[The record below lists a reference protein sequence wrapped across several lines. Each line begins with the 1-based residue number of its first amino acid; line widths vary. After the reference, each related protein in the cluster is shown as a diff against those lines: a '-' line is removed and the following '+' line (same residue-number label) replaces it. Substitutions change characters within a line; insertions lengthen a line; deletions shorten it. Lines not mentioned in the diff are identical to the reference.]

1 MVFQRGRFAGVEV
14 RGWSAHCRKCGYSL
28 EKLTAPRCPKCGTA
42 FVALLDPQG
51 KRELEL
57 RVVPMPNSHAWRPA
71 VFCDGQELPEL
82 TGTAPPRVVRPPK
95 ALSVTFGL
103 TYLLM
108 FLAVVVL
115 PSTVRILHALHRD
128 QAGSYAAT
136 PDILPWVVPFV
147 VAAVSMLCVLDMRK
161 WGVVAFGG
169 LIALQLVLLVVT
181 SVPISVVAVV
191 IQALLWLLGV
201 AYWGQM
207 E

>member
-1 MVFQRGRFAGVEV
+1 M
-14 RGWSAHCRKCGYSL
+14 
-28 EKLTAPRCPKCGTA
+28 APRCPKCGTA

-51 KRELEL
+51 KRELGL

-95 ALSVTFGL
+95 TLTAIIGL
-103 TYLLM
+103 TYLMM
-108 FLAVVVL
+108 FLAL
-115 PSTVRILHALHRD
+115 MTFPSTVKILAALHMD
-128 QAGSYAAT
+128 QPGYIAAQDT
-136 PDILPWVVPFV
+136 VPWIIPFV
-147 VAAVSMLCVLDMRK
+147 VTAVALLGVLDMRK

-181 SVPISVVAVV
+181 NVPISVVAVA
-191 IQALLWLLGV
+191 IQGLLWLVGAV
-201 AYWGQM
+201 DWGKM